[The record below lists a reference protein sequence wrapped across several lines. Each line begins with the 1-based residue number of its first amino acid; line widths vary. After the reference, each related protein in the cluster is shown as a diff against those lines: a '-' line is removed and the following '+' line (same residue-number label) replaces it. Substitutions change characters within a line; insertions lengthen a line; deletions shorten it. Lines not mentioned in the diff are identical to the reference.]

1 MALAVVTGASGLL
14 GGNLVIELLA
24 RGHRVRATR
33 RASSRIAH
41 LDPFDIEWV
50 DTDLSDRAGLEAAFA
65 GADVVFHCAAQV
77 TVRREVST
85 ALRQTNVEGTK
96 NVLAAFRAAA
106 SGRLVYVSTVGAVGM
121 SVDGTPC
128 TEDAEWNFDV
138 FDMADGY
145 VTTKRWAE
153 DIVRA
158 HAAGGLDVVIGNPT
172 YMLGPF
178 DAKIS
183 SGKLIVDVVRGKAPG
198 RAPGKNNFVDVRDV
212 ARGLLLCWEK
222 GVRGERYILG
232 GRNMT
237 YGDTM
242 ALIAE
247 IAGVH
252 LPSRQVPKSVARVLG
267 WAGDVQERLSDS
279 EPLLNSVTI
288 GYAFTDRFIFA
299 SDKAQRE
306 LGYTI
311 SPLEP
316 AIRDAVTWFR
326 DHAIL

>member
-14 GGNLVIELLA
+14 GGNLVIELLS

-33 RASSRIAH
+33 RGSSRIAH

-50 DTDLSDRAGLEAAFA
+50 EADLGDREGLEAAFA

-77 TVRREVST
+77 TVRREVSA

-96 NVLAAFRAAA
+96 NVLAAFRAAGA
-106 SGRLVYVSTVGAVGM
+106 LRLVYVSTVGAVGL
-121 SVDGTPC
+121 SVDGAPC

-153 DIVRA
+153 DVVRA
-158 HAAGGLDVVIGNPT
+158 HAEGGLDVVIANPT
-172 YMLGPF
+172 YMLGPY
-178 DAKIS
+178 DAKLS
-183 SGKLIVDVVRGKAPG
+183 SGKFIADVMRGKAPG

-222 GVRGERYILG
+222 GARGERYILG

-237 YGDTM
+237 YGDAM
-242 ALIAE
+242 ALVAE
-247 IAGVH
+247 IGGVS
-252 LPSRQVPKSVARVLG
+252 LPSREVPKPIARVLG
-267 WAGDVQERLSDS
+267 WAGDLQERLSDK
-279 EPLLNSVTI
+279 EPLINSVTI
-288 GYAFTDRFIFA
+288 GYAFTDRFVFS
-299 SDKAQRE
+299 SDKAQRD

-316 AIRDAVTWFR
+316 AITWFR
-326 DHAIL
+326 ANGIL